1 MATSDWR
8 VAISAGYFHSGHYGL
23 DLLKPQTR
31 RCLVGPANEISLMKG
46 FPFGSFPEGN
56 QCIQKVKRCGLRNV
70 QALCVKTGCVII
82 KQPQP
87 EKSGIALHRPR
98 NGRLGVL

>member
-56 QCIQKVKRCGLRNV
+56 QCIQKVKRCDHDERSSGA
-70 QALCVKTGCVII
+70 QAEKGII
-82 KQPQP
+82 
-87 EKSGIALHRPR
+87 LD
-98 NGRLGVL
+98 NTNM